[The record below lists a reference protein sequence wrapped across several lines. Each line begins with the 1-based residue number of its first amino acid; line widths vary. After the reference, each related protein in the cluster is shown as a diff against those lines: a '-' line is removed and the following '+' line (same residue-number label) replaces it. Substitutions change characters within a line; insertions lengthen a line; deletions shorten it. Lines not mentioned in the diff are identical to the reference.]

1 MQVGGIEITDADL
14 GWIRERGV
22 REDLPSRSRV
32 AREFCDRK
40 GLFDDRGR
48 RREVAARVA
57 LGRLE
62 RAGSLS
68 LPALRGWIPRPS
80 GASPVS
86 PPPDLYRGAAAE
98 VRDLAGLEIVCVN
111 RTHRTAHQQW
121 KQLMESSHYLGAG
134 PLCGAQLRYLVR
146 CSEGLLGALAFSA
159 SAWRLGTRDRWIG
172 WSERARLRNLKFVVA
187 NSRFLLVPRI
197 PNLASHVL
205 SRCVARLA
213 ADWQERYGYRP
224 LLVESFVDSERFEGT
239 CYRAAGW
246 IQLGTTTGRGRQDR
260 DHRRQCGVK
269 EVFIL
274 PLDRAVKEQLCVEP
288 VRELPTDRD
297 WADIEFGD
305 ATLPD
310 ERLNKRLLSIARDFY
325 ARPTA
330 NIAQACGSRAKTKAV
345 YRFCAHQD
353 VSMEAILQPH
363 YESSLSRA
371 AQHPFVLAIQ
381 DTTTLNYTTHSTCED
396 LGPIGSFGA
405 QATLGLFVHSTLL
418 VNPAGTPLGLLNAQ
432 CWARDSDWHGT
443 MTAKQRERIP
453 IDQKESRKW
462 MVGYEAIAQA
472 QQRLSSTRLVCVA
485 DREADI
491 FELFVRARQSDEQP
505 ELLVRATL
513 PRKIEID
520 ANKGEVAPVW
530 EHVRSLPSMGTLPLL
545 VPRRGSR
552 PRRETTLE
560 LRFAEV
566 SVRPPLGSK
575 HKTAVKLWAIAAT
588 EASTPA
594 QGEAVEWL
602 LLTTMPVTSLEQA
615 AEKLSWYALRWQIEV
630 YHRTLKSGC
639 RIENRQLA
647 SAHSLKVCIAVDLV
661 VAWRIFHLAKLGRE
675 IPDVPCTV
683 YFEDS
688 EWKALLCF
696 LSRTPTPPPTPPSL
710 REAIHLVA
718 GLGGFLG
725 RKSDGQPGTQTLWIG
740 LQRLD
745 DIAATYRA
753 LRPSS
758 FDSS

>member
-1 MQVGGIEITDADL
+1 
-14 GWIRERGV
+14 
-22 REDLPSRSRV
+22 
-32 AREFCDRK
+32 
-40 GLFDDRGR
+40 
-48 RREVAARVA
+48 
-57 LGRLE
+57 
-62 RAGSLS
+62 
-68 LPALRGWIPRPS
+68 
-80 GASPVS
+80 
-86 PPPDLYRGAAAE
+86 
-98 VRDLAGLEIVCVN
+98 
-111 RTHRTAHQQW
+111 
-121 KQLMESSHYLGAG
+121 MESHYLGAG
-134 PLCGAQLRYLVR
+134 PFCGAQLRYIVR
-146 CSEGLLGALAFSA
+146 CREGLLGALAFSA
-159 SAWRLGTRDRWIG
+159 SARRVEARDRWIG
-172 WSERARLRNLKFVVA
+172 WSERARRRHLKLVVA

-213 ADWQERYGYRP
+213 ADWQDRYGYKP
-224 LLVESFVDSERFEGT
+224 LLLESFVDPERFEGT

-246 IQLGTTTGRGRQDR
+246 IRVGATDGRGRQDR

-269 EVFIL
+269 EVFVL
-274 PLDRAVKEQLCVEP
+274 PLDPAAKEQLCIEP
-288 VRELPTDRD
+288 VRQIPTDRD
-297 WADIEFGD
+297 WADVEF
-305 ATLPD
+305 AEAILPD

-325 ARPTA
+325 ARPTG
-330 NIAQACGSRAKTKAV
+330 NITQACGSRAKTKAV
-345 YRFCAHQD
+345 YRFCAHPD

-363 YESSLSRA
+363 YETSLGRA
-371 AQHPFVLAIQ
+371 AQHPLVLALQ
-381 DTTTLNYTTHSTCED
+381 DTTSLNYTTHSSCED

-418 VNPAGTPLGLLNAQ
+418 LNPAGTPLGLLNAQ
-432 CWARDSDWHGT
+432 CWARDPEQHGT
-443 MTAKQRERIP
+443 SKQRERLP
-453 IDQKESRKW
+453 IEQKESRKW
-462 MVGYEAIAQA
+462 IVGYEATAQA
-472 QQRLSSTRLVCVA
+472 QRRLPNTRFVCVA

-491 FELFVRARQSDEQP
+491 FELFVRARRNDEQP

-520 ANKGEVAPVW
+520 ANTGEVASLWEYLRSRPV
-530 EHVRSLPSMGTLPLL
+530 RGTLPLA

-566 SVRPPLGSK
+566 SLRPPGESR
-575 HKTAVKLWAIAAT
+575 HRTTVKLWAIAAT
-588 EASTPA
+588 ESNKPA

-615 AEKLSWYALRWQIEV
+615 AEKLAWYAMRWQIEV

-647 SAHSLKVCIAVDLV
+647 SAHSLKACIAVDLV

-683 YFEDS
+683 YFEEA

-696 LSRTPTPPPTPPSL
+696 LRRTPVAPPTPPSL

-725 RKSDGQPGTQTLWIG
+725 RKSDGDPGTQTLWIG

-745 DIAATYRA
+745 DIAATYLA
-753 LRPSS
+753 LRAPPI
-758 FDSS
+758 DSS

>member
-1 MQVGGIEITDADL
+1 
-14 GWIRERGV
+14 
-22 REDLPSRSRV
+22 
-32 AREFCDRK
+32 
-40 GLFDDRGR
+40 
-48 RREVAARVA
+48 
-57 LGRLE
+57 
-62 RAGSLS
+62 
-68 LPALRGWIPRPS
+68 
-80 GASPVS
+80 
-86 PPPDLYRGAAAE
+86 
-98 VRDLAGLEIVCVN
+98 
-111 RTHRTAHQQW
+111 
-121 KQLMESSHYLGAG
+121 MESSHYLGAG

-146 CSEGLLGALAFSA
+146 CREGLLGALAFSA

-205 SRCVARLA
+205 SRCAARLA
-213 ADWQERYGYRP
+213 ADWQDRYGYKP
-224 LLVESFVDSERFEGT
+224 LLVESFVDPDRFGGT

-246 IQLGTTTGRGRQDR
+246 IRLGATAGRGRQDR

-274 PLDRAVKEQLCVEP
+274 PLDPAAKEQLCVEP

-297 WADIEFGD
+297 WADVEF
-305 ATLPD
+305 AEAILPD

-330 NIAQACGSRAKTKAV
+330 NVAQACGSRAKTKAA
-345 YRFCAHQD
+345 YRFCAHRK

-363 YESSLSRA
+363 YESSLGRA
-371 AQHPFVLAIQ
+371 AQHPLVLAIQ
-381 DTTTLNYTTHSTCED
+381 DTTALNYTTHSTCED
-396 LGPIGSFGA
+396 LGPIGSYGA
-405 QATLGLFVHSTLL
+405 QTTRGLFVHSTLL
-418 VNPAGTPLGLLNAQ
+418 LSPGGTPLGLLNAQ
-432 CWARDSDWHGT
+432 CWARDPKKHGT
-443 MTAKQRERIP
+443 SKQRERLP

-462 MVGYEAIAQA
+462 MVGYEATAQA
-472 QQRLSSTRLVCVA
+472 QRRLPSTRLVCVA

-491 FELFVRARQSDEQP
+491 FDLFVRARQSDEQP
-505 ELLVRATL
+505 ELLVRATA
-513 PRKIEID
+513 PRKIEIN
-520 ANKGEVAPVW
+520 ASTGEVAFLW
-530 EHVRSLPSMGTLPLL
+530 EHIRALSSMGTLPLV

-552 PRRETTLE
+552 RRRDTTLE

-566 SVRPPLGSK
+566 LLRPPRDSR

-588 EASTPA
+588 EESQPA

-615 AEKLSWYALRWQIEV
+615 AETLSWYALRWQIEV

-647 SAHSLKVCIAVDLV
+647 SAHSLKACIAVDLV
-661 VAWRIFHLAKLGRE
+661 IGWRIFHLAKLGRE

-683 YFEDS
+683 YFEEA

-696 LSRTPTPPPTPPSL
+696 LSGTPTPPPTPPSL
-710 REAIHLVA
+710 RDAIHMVA

-725 RKSDGQPGTQTLWIG
+725 RKSDGEPGTQTLWLG

-745 DIAATYRA
+745 DIAATYTA
-753 LRPSS
+753 LTAPPP
-758 FDSS
+758 DSS